1 MSKQLLQQLAQDA
14 GIIFPASVQGLMTA
28 QVRQALAMDAQPTLA
43 TVGNSSIPAWM
54 LNYVDPKL
62 IEVVLQPMKAAEV
75 FGEVKK
81 GDWVTETATF
91 MMIEPTGETS
101 SYGDYSNNGMSG
113 VNVNFPQRQSY
124 HYQTITR
131 WGEREVER
139 AGEARIDY
147 VSQVNQA
154 SVMTLN
160 RFQNK
165 SYLFGIKGL
174 QNYGLLNDPHLPAAS
189 VAAKTWANSTGE
201 EVYETIR
208 VLFQKLLKQTG
219 GNIDMNTPM
228 VLICSPEASVNL
240 TKTNQYNVNVSDQL
254 KKNFPNLR
262 VETIPEY
269 STDAG
274 EMVQLLVEEFD
285 GQKTVEL
292 GFTEKL
298 RSHAM
303 EMKGTYIQQKKS
315 QGTWGAVIYRPFFIA
330 SMTVS

>member
-1 MSKQLLQQLAQDA
+1 MSKQALQTLAQDA
-14 GIIFPASVQGLMTA
+14 GIIFPSSVQGLMTA
-28 QVRQALAMDAQPTLA
+28 QIRQALAMDAQPTLA

-62 IEVVLQPMKAAEV
+62 IEIVLQPMKAAEV

-91 MMIEPTGETS
+91 MMVEPTGETS
-101 SYGDYSNNGMSG
+101 SYGDYNNNGMSG

-124 HYQTITR
+124 HYQTLTR

-139 AGEARIDY
+139 AGAAKIDY

-165 SYLFGIKGL
+165 TYLFGVKGL

-189 VAAKTWANSTGE
+189 VSAKTWPTSTGE
-201 EVYETIR
+201 EVYESVR

-219 GNIDMNTPM
+219 GNIDMNTPLIM
-228 VLICSPEASVNL
+228 VCSPEASVNL
-240 TKTNQYNVNVSDQL
+240 TKTNQYNVNVFDQL

-269 STDAG
+269 ATAAG
-274 EMVQLLVEEFD
+274 EMVQLIVEELL
-285 GQKTVEL
+285 GQKTVEM

-298 RSHAM
+298 RAHQIEPRGS
-303 EMKGTYIQQKKS
+303 YIQQKKS
-315 QGTWGAVIYRPFFIA
+315 QGTWGAIIYRPFCIA